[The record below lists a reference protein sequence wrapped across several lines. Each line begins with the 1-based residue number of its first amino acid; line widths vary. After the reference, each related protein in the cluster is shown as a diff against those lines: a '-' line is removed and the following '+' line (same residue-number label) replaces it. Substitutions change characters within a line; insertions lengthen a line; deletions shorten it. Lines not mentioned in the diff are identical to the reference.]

1 MLNNIREKF
10 TNLPLRTR
18 ITIVTTTIILIG
30 VISGIT
36 SLIKN
41 VYQALEMEQG
51 KRVIAIARTVAQLES
66 IKENIGKIDGAK
78 VIQPI
83 AERIRIATD
92 VDYVVVFDMRKIRY
106 SHPEEKKIGTLFQGG
121 DEENSLRGKEYVS
134 FATGINGLAIRS
146 FVPIM
151 DVDGFEQIG
160 VVVVGTVLPDVYQLI
175 YLYRLDIIGSI
186 LIGVIVGIFG
196 AWLLTK
202 SIKRQLFNMEPI
214 DIVRLVEE
222 REAMLNAIGEGIIA
236 IDSER
241 KVRLINKQAA
251 KMLELPYSEIGFDL
265 QEKLPNCLIFNVLNT
280 KEPITH
286 QLLQLN
292 NTIVM
297 AYIMPIIIKKKIIG
311 AIMTFQDRTEM
322 RQMAEELTGIRKF
335 SDSLRAQNHE
345 YMNKL
350 HTIAGLIQ
358 LQRNEEAL
366 DLIFNYTEEQEEI
379 VSFLAK
385 NIKSASISGLIL
397 GKLSHARELGI
408 HLNIDR
414 TSFLP
419 KLPSNIRINDLVVI
433 IGNLLENG
441 IDAVKSTNHLA
452 KEVYLKIVY
461 TQGEI
466 VLVVKDNGT
475 GISDHD
481 LVNIFQ
487 LGFTTKEKGHGV
499 GLALVKQNVDFY
511 HGTIHVESKIG
522 VGTTFIVTIP
532 LEEYNGKEDFT
543 WPSM

>member
-1 MLNNIREKF
+1 
-10 TNLPLRTR
+10 
-18 ITIVTTTIILIG
+18 
-30 VISGIT
+30 
-36 SLIKN
+36 
-41 VYQALEMEQG
+41 
-51 KRVIAIARTVAQLES
+51 
-66 IKENIGKIDGAK
+66 
-78 VIQPI
+78 
-83 AERIRIATD
+83 
-92 VDYVVVFDMRKIRY
+92 
-106 SHPEEKKIGTLFQGG
+106 
-121 DEENSLRGKEYVS
+121 
-134 FATGINGLAIRS
+134 
-146 FVPIM
+146 
-151 DVDGFEQIG
+151 
-160 VVVVGTVLPDVYQLI
+160 
-175 YLYRLDIIGSI
+175 
-186 LIGVIVGIFG
+186 
-196 AWLLTK
+196 
-202 SIKRQLFNMEPI
+202 
-214 DIVRLVEE
+214 
-222 REAMLNAIGEGIIA
+222 
-236 IDSER
+236 
-241 KVRLINKQAA
+241 
-251 KMLELPYSEIGFDL
+251 
-265 QEKLPNCLIFNVLNT
+265 
-280 KEPITH
+280 
-286 QLLQLN
+286 
-292 NTIVM
+292 
-297 AYIMPIIIKKKIIG
+297 
-311 AIMTFQDRTEM
+311 
-322 RQMAEELTGIRKF
+322 
-335 SDSLRAQNHE
+335 
-345 YMNKL
+345 MNKL

-414 TSFLP
+414 SSFLP

-522 VGTTFIVTIP
+522 FGTTFIVTIP
-532 LEEYNGKEDFT
+532 LEEYNGKEDFR